1 MTSAAI
7 YDAVR
12 IARFL
17 VVPALDAL
25 TPQGVYW
32 WVAPQTAVRPFVV
45 VFSQDG
51 GGVSVPRLGS
61 QGWSGLVTV
70 KAVADAVGVPNG
82 NALAAAE
89 ALFAAV
95 APGMD
100 AMTAPTN
107 YDLSVR
113 FVRPLALGPDAG
125 AVWQYGG
132 IWEVNLERE

>member
-1 MTSAAI
+1 MTSSAI

-32 WVAPQTAVRPFVV
+32 WVAPQTATRPFVV

-61 QGWSGLVTV
+61 QGWSGLVTI
-70 KAVADAVGVPNG
+70 KAVADT
-82 NALAAAE
+82 LSAAE
-89 ALFAAV
+89 ALLAAV

-100 AMTAPTN
+100 SLSAPATF
-107 YDLSVR
+107 DLSVSY
-113 FVRPLALGPDAG
+113 VRPLALPPD
-125 AVWQYGG
+125 VDG
-132 IWEVNLERE
+132 IHPVSYT